1 MKIICVHNNYNQNCE
16 EIDSGYSNE
25 PIIFIKPDTALL
37 KTKDFYIPEFSNEIY
52 FELGLVVKISK
63 LGKYILQE
71 NTSKHYEKI
80 GIGLD
85 FTAAD
90 LYRKLKTNGMPWEK
104 AKSFDGSA
112 IISDF
117 FSIDNFNCKTN
128 FHIQKNN
135 NIIQNRNIQYE
146 ISIIDELI
154 SYISKYFT
162 LRVGDLVFIKI
173 SSDAVKVVENDLL
186 EIYLNE
192 EKILTIKIY

>member
-1 MKIICVHNNYNQNCE
+1 MKIICVHTNYNQNYE
-16 EIDSGYSNE
+16 DSKYSNE
-25 PIIFIKPDTALL
+25 PILFIKPDTTLL

-52 FELGLVVKISK
+52 FELGLVIKISK

-90 LYRKLKTNGMPWEK
+90 LYRKLKTNSMPWEK
-104 AKSFDGSA
+104 AKSFDGST

-117 FSIDNFNCKTN
+117 FPINNFNYKTN

-135 NIIQNRNIQYE
+135 NIIQNENIQDK
-146 ISIIDELI
+146 ISIIDKLI
-154 SYISKYFT
+154 PYISKYFT

-173 SSDAVKVVENDLL
+173 SSDAINIVENDLL
-186 EIYLNE
+186 KIYLNE
-192 EKILTIKIY
+192 EKIITIKIN